1 MAEATI
7 PSRVDDHAD
16 PSPTGPEPD
25 PKRWLAL
32 AIIALAQLMVVLD
45 ATIVNI
51 ALPSAQTDLGISDAN
66 RQWVVTAYTLA
77 FGGLLLLGGRIA
89 DYWGRRRAFVV
100 GLVGFAIA
108 SALGGAAVNSQML
121 FGARVLQGVFGA
133 LLAPASLSLLAVTFT
148 SVKERSTA
156 FAVYGAI
163 AGGGSAVGLLLGGVL
178 TEYTSWRWC
187 LLVNVPI
194 AVLAIIGALAVVKE
208 SRVTGDTKY
217 DVPGAVLVTVG
228 LASLVYGFTQAA
240 VQTIGWSSFRSLG
253 FIIAGVGLL
262 AAFVLVEKTS
272 RHPLLP
278 LRVVLDRDRGGAFLT
293 STAVGAGLFAMFL
306 FLSYYFQLVLGYSPI
321 RSGLA
326 FLPFSAGIILT
337 AGVVSQ
343 LLPRTGPKPLM
354 AIGALASALGLLS
367 LTRIGL
373 DTSWTT
379 HVLPAEIVMSIG
391 LGLVFVPLSSTALV
405 GIGAHDAGVASATLN
420 ATQQVGGSLGT
431 ALLNTFAASAV
442 VSFLADRGSQANDP
456 VVKLQAA
463 VSSYHTAFA
472 WGAALLFVGFLAVVL
487 LIRGGRHED
496 LAVDQMPSA

>member
-1 MAEATI
+1 
-7 PSRVDDHAD
+7 
-16 PSPTGPEPD
+16 
-25 PKRWLAL
+25 
-32 AIIALAQLMVVLD
+32 MVVLD
-45 ATIVNI
+45 STIVNI
-51 ALPSAQTDLGISDAN
+51 ALPSAQRDLGISDAN

-100 GLVGFAIA
+100 GLVGFAAA

-194 AVLAIIGALAVVKE
+194 AVIAIIGTLGVVKE
-208 SRVTGDTKY
+208 SKVTGDTKY

-240 VQTIGWSSFRSLG
+240 VQTIGWTSLRSLG
-253 FIIAGVGLL
+253 FIIGGVVLL

-278 LRVVLDRDRGGAFLT
+278 LRLVLNRDRGGAFLT

-326 FLPFSAGIILT
+326 FLPFSAGVIVT

-354 AIGALASALGLLS
+354 AIGALASALGLLA
-367 LTRIGL
+367 LTSIGV

-431 ALLNTFAASAV
+431 ALLNTFAASALV
-442 VSFLADRGSQANDP
+442 TYLADHASSAGDP
-456 VVKLQAA
+456 AVQLRAA

-472 WGAALLFVGFLAVVL
+472 WGAVLLFAGFLAVVL
-487 LIRGGRHED
+487 LVRGGRH
-496 LAVDQMPSA
+496 VDMAADRMP